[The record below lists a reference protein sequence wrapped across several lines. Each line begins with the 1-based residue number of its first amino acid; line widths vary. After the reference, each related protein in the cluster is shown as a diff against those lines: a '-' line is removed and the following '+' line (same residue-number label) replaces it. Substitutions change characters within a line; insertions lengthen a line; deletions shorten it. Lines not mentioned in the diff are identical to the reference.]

1 MPFPGNGTARHRRGC
16 ILQDLKPQIS
26 RINMSLSY
34 PYRLTIL
41 LVLTALLHA
50 CSTSSEFFSSDD
62 KAYRSQRQA
71 TDSLEI
77 PPDLSSTAIEDA
89 LQIPGGGSASYSDYQ
104 TRQQGGSTT
113 GGSSLAGSQIL
124 PEFHGIEYRREGDL
138 RWLEIDAP
146 PEQVWPKVVEFW
158 RKNGLLLV
166 QQDAATGVMTTDW
179 LESRADIKQGM
190 ITEFFRK
197 TFDSIYSSA
206 TRDQFRVRIERGDK
220 PGTTE
225 LFLTHRGMEEKLV
238 QNVSGEADTTYWT
251 PRPNEPETEAA
262 MLRSLM
268 IYLGASEE
276 KADHSLAKTQP
287 KSERSRLVKTK
298 DAVEL
303 VMDEGFARAWRL
315 TGVALDRVGFSVE
328 DRDRSQGIYY
338 VRYHAL
344 EDKKEKGF
352 FAKMAFWRDDDEID
366 EQSQYQVKLESE
378 GSETRV
384 VVNDA
389 KGVRQNDRTAV
400 RLLTLLQEQ
409 IR

>member
-1 MPFPGNGTARHRRGC
+1 
-16 ILQDLKPQIS
+16 
-26 RINMSLSY
+26 MSLTY
-34 PYRLTIL
+34 LFRLTIL
-41 LVLTALLHA
+41 LVLSGLLVA
-50 CSTSSEFFSSDD
+50 CSTNSEFFSSDD
-62 KAYRSQRQA
+62 KSYRSQRQ
-71 TDSLEI
+71 TVDSLEI
-77 PPDLSSTAIEDA
+77 PPDLSSSAIEDA
-89 LQIPGGGSASYSDYQ
+89 LQIPGGSSASYSDYR
-104 TRQQGGSTT
+104 TRQGGSGTA

-124 PEFHGIEYRREGDL
+124 PEFPGIEYMREGDL
-138 RWLEIDAP
+138 RWLEIDAS

-166 QQDAATGVMTTDW
+166 QQDPATGVMTTDW

-197 TFDSIYSSA
+197 TFDSIHSSA

-220 PGTTE
+220 PDTTE

-268 IYLGASEE
+268 IYLGTSEE
-276 KADHSLAKTQP
+276 KANRTLAAKTQP
-287 KSERSRLVKTK
+287 KPERTQLIKTK
-298 DAVEL
+298 DSVEL
-303 VMDEGFARAWRL
+303 VIDEGFARAWRL

-344 EDKKEKGF
+344 EDKEEKGF

-366 EQSQYQVKLESE
+366 DQSQYQVKLESD
-378 GSETRV
+378 GSETRA

-389 KGVRQNDRTAV
+389 KGVRQNNPAAI
-400 RLLTLLQEQ
+400 RLLTLLHEQ
-409 IR
+409 IH